1 MTEHGKLYIENL
13 INALKEQA
21 RCRSILGGKYIKLSL
36 EIVND
41 IIDELGELLEY
52 EAKNAE

>member
-13 INALKEQA
+13 IDALKGQA
-21 RCRSILGGKYIKLSL
+21 RSRSILGGKHIKLSL

-52 EAKNAE
+52 EADN